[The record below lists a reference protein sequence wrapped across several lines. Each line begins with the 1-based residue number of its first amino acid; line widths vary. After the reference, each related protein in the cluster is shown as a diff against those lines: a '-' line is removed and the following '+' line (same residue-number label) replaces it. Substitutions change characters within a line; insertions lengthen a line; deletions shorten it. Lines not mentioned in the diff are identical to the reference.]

1 MPREIYRIY
10 IYVGKNIKKLQKVNF
25 RLILI
30 SVILF
35 LKLLVK
41 PDNFE
46 KNPIKACLKLFIAAN
61 FFEAK
66 GESSQNRSAI

>member
-46 KNPIKACLKLFIAAN
+46 KKIQLKLA
-61 FFEAK
+61 
-66 GESSQNRSAI
+66 